1 MLIITFFR
9 SCVKVMF
16 SVVSVRQSV
25 SHSVRV
31 EWSTLYR
38 APPWKTEPPPAPPR
52 AGPGPLRPEIF
63 KLVHYKLCTVCKRV
77 VDILLECF
85 ILLPLANKVWAGNV
99 FTPVWQSFCS
109 EGGGVHPTRQ
119 TSPPPQRSTTEA
131 GGTYPT
137 GMHSCS

>member
-25 SHSVRV
+25 SQSFCGVVHTVQGP
-31 EWSTLYR
+31 TLEDR
-38 APPWKTEPPPAPPR
+38 TSLRPPR
-52 AGPGPLRPEIF
+52 AGPGPLRAEIF

-119 TSPPPQRSTTEA
+119 TPPQRSTTEA
-131 GGTYPT
+131 GGMHPT